1 MARRRFVV
9 VVGRPGTAVAVALVA
24 ASWAAS
30 CNLVF
35 DIQPGEMTG
44 GAGGGSTT
52 TSAQGGGDQ
61 GGGTTSSTVTT
72 GGAGGGG
79 APCGTDLGQLSG
91 DGYLLRAT
99 NAAGDE
105 WVAAAAFDSPGNVVV
120 VGSFGAE
127 TINLGGADLVH
138 TTKLDLYDQDVFVA
152 KYSPTNTHLWSHA
165 FGGEMSSV
173 VSAVA
178 TGPDDSVW
186 MVGSFVGTLQFGG
199 TTLVYDHVATDPP
212 YEDMFVAKLGAGGEV
227 LFAKRFGNSY
237 REHGMALAVDSAG
250 NAFLAGAGF
259 DRMDFGTGMFGVQ
272 GSWSSFLLKL
282 TADGELVWVD
292 SHDYWWPDLAYY
304 PASFREMAVAIDEDD
319 KILFASNFWGQS
331 YFGEEIDTPVGG
343 SDAYIVK
350 LDQERQLLWKH
361 FIHGPAGDDGEQTAT
376 ALATDPCTR
385 DVYVAG
391 SYRGGVHVDGGE
403 PTPVIGEPLQ
413 DDVFLVKLAADTG
426 VPVWSRTFGD
436 TGYQRIASLA
446 VDPAGDLVL
455 VGTLQ
460 DGPGFVGIDFGGEI
474 GILQP
479 LVDPAPNNY
488 RTDLLIA
495 KLSGD
500 GVGKWGHRLG
510 DQWDQYGWTVSVDA
524 AGNLAVAGE
533 LTGSLKLPALA
544 PHSSD
549 DYDGFVGWLR
559 P

>member
-9 VVGRPGTAVAVALVA
+9 VVRRPGTAVAVALCA
-24 ASWAAS
+24 ASCAAS

-35 DIQPGEMTG
+35 DIQPGAITG
-44 GAGGGSTT
+44 GSGGSTT
-52 TSAQGGGDQ
+52 SSASG
-61 GGGTTSSTVTT
+61 GGGTTSSSVTT
-72 GGAGGGG
+72 GGTGGGG
-79 APCGTDLGQLSG
+79 ASCGTDLGQLSG
-91 DGYLLRAT
+91 DGYLIRPT
-99 NAAGDE
+99 KAAGND
-105 WVAAAAFDSPGNVVV
+105 WIDAGTVDSAGNVIA
-120 VGSFGAE
+120 VGSFGAA
-127 TINLGGADLVH
+127 TINLGGGDLVH
-138 TTKLDLYDQDVFVA
+138 TPQPDMYDQDAFVA
-152 KYSPTNTHLWSHA
+152 KYSPTNEHVWSHA

-178 TGPDDSVW
+178 TGPDDAVW
-186 MVGSFVGTLQFGG
+186 MLGSFVGTLQIGEN
-199 TTLVYDHVATDPP
+199 TLEYDHLPADPP
-212 YEDMFVAKLGAGGEV
+212 YEDMFVAKLDAGGEV
-227 LFAKRFGNSY
+227 VFAKRFGNSY

-282 TADGELVWVD
+282 SPEGELVWVD

-304 PASFREMAVAIDEDD
+304 PATFREMAVAIDRDD
-319 KILFASNFWGQS
+319 QILFASNFWGQS
-331 YFGEEIDTPVGG
+331 YFGEAIDTPVGG
-343 SDAYIVK
+343 ADAYIVK

-361 FIHGPAGDDGEQTAT
+361 FIHGPAGGDGEQTAT
-376 ALATDPCTR
+376 ALATDPCTG

-391 SYRGGVHVDGGE
+391 SYREGIHVDGGE

-510 DQWDQYGWTVSVDA
+510 DQWDQYGFSISVDT
-524 AGNLAVAGE
+524 AGNIAVAGV
-533 LTGSLKLPALA
+533 LTGSLKLPQLA
-544 PHSSD
+544 PQSSD
-549 DYDGFVGWLR
+549 DFDGFVAWLR